1 MLELA
6 EPVKCSW
13 RLTGN
18 EVGDSTVLNE
28 TTWLGAVAPARSFFL
43 FPGLAALK
51 KPVKRCEHSAGF

>member
-18 EVGDSTVLNE
+18 EVGDSTALYE
-28 TTWLGAVAPARSFFL
+28 ATWLGAVAPARSL
-43 FPGLAALK
+43 FCFWGWL
-51 KPVKRCEHSAGF
+51 R